1 MASYELASQF
11 TEDAFAKEDLICE
24 RSACAAKILK
34 GDPCF
39 YIATIVIGQR
49 GRFVC
54 ATCHRHYQGKA
65 ATSMRPTAQR
75 PNPQRPNPQGNAQVI
90 RQNINA
96 AWRPGLIDFILASIL
111 HLLM

>member
-39 YIATIVIGQR
+39 YIATIVVGQ
-49 GRFVC
+49 
-54 ATCHRHYQGKA
+54 
-65 ATSMRPTAQR
+65 
-75 PNPQRPNPQGNAQVI
+75 
-90 RQNINA
+90 
-96 AWRPGLIDFILASIL
+96 
-111 HLLM
+111 

>member
-1 MASYELASQF
+1 MASYELVSQF

-24 RSACAAKILK
+24 RSACTAKILK

-54 ATCHRHYQGKA
+54 TACHRHYKGKA

-75 PNPQRPNPQGNAQVI
+75 PNPQVNAQLI

-96 AWRPGLIDFILASIL
+96 AWRPGLINFILTSIL
-111 HLLM
+111 HLLTRM